1 MKRKKIIKK
10 LKLTQDDFTAVK
22 DSVAQAEN
30 NTSGE
35 IAVAIIGESSDYS
48 FHELFAAL
56 IFGAIVF
63 SLLLPFHHSIG
74 NLLDRFFWE
83 VPEWVHAAI
92 YGTTGFFATALF
104 FAFANIPII
113 DRLVI
118 PRRVRTHAVYTRAL
132 RHFVESGVYATR
144 ERTGILIFISL
155 MEHEVRILAD
165 NGISEKI
172 DQSTWNTLANTI
184 ALGVREGKTASVLVE
199 GIGECGRILAEY
211 FPAQEENKNE
221 LADGLILLESGI

>member
-1 MKRKKIIKK
+1 MKQKKIVKQ
-10 LKLTQDDFTAVK
+10 LKLTQEDFVAIK
-22 DSVAQAEN
+22 KSVAKAEKD
-30 NTSGE
+30 TSGE

-63 SLLLPFHHSIG
+63 SLLLPFHPVIG
-74 NLLDRFFWE
+74 NILDRFFWE
-83 VPEWVHAAI
+83 VPEWIHAAI
-92 YGTTGFFATALF
+92 YGTAGFIATALF
-104 FAFANIPII
+104 FVFANIPVV
-113 DRLVI
+113 DRLII

-172 DQSTWNTLANTI
+172 DQSTWNTLASTI
-184 ALGVREGKTASVLVE
+184 ALGVREGKTSKVLIH
-199 GIGECGRILAEY
+199 GIEECGHILTEH
-211 FPAQEENKNE
+211 FPAQDENKNE
-221 LADGLILLESGI
+221 LVDGLILLESGT